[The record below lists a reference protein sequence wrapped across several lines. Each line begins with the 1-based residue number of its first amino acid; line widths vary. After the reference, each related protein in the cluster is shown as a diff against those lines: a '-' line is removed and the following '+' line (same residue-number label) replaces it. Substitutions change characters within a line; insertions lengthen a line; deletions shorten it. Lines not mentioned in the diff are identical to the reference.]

1 MFIMLSWLVARTIRF
16 IRLRHSR
23 TNSHR
28 ALARM
33 ERRQLRDIGLACA
46 DAQSR
51 HLHFA
56 NAEAQLGMI
65 R

>member
-1 MFIMLSWLVARTIRF
+1 
-16 IRLRHSR
+16 
-23 TNSHR
+23 
-28 ALARM
+28 M

>member
-1 MFIMLSWLVARTIRF
+1 MFIMLAWLAARMIRLV
-16 IRLRHSR
+16 RLRHSR
-23 TNSHR
+23 INSYR
-28 ALARM
+28 TLEGM
-33 ERRQLRDIGLACA
+33 ERRQLQDIGLACA
-46 DAQSR
+46 DAPSR

>member
-1 MFIMLSWLVARTIRF
+1 MFIMLAWLVARTIRSV
-16 IRLRHSR
+16 RSR
-23 TNSHR
+23 NARINSHH
-28 ALARM
+28 AVARM

-46 DAQSR
+46 DAPSR

-56 NAEAQLGMI
+56 NAEAQLGML

>member
-1 MFIMLSWLVARTIRF
+1 MSIMLAWLVARTICFFRSQSGR
-16 IRLRHSR
+16 IGSRH
-23 TNSHR
+23 
-28 ALARM
+28 AVARM

-46 DAQSR
+46 VAPSR

-56 NAEAQLGMI
+56 NAEAQLGMF

>member
-1 MFIMLSWLVARTIRF
+1 MFIMLAWLVVRTIR
-16 IRLRHSR
+16 IVRRR
-23 TNSHR
+23 NARIYSHH
-28 ALARM
+28 AVARM

-46 DAQSR
+46 DAQSP

>member
-1 MFIMLSWLVARTIRF
+1 MFIMLAWLVARTIRF
-16 IRLRHSR
+16 VRSRHGRIGSQH
-23 TNSHR
+23 TI
-28 ALARM
+28 ARM

-46 DAQSR
+46 DAQSP

-56 NAEAQLGMI
+56 KAEAQLGMF